1 MSSSWPMPDLVLRKS
16 YIGFV
21 QGRGKKGMSDDNLAQ
36 FEEAVAILTKSGG
49 VRVSAR
55 QHPCMHSCT
64 WHIFPA
70 AFSSRPC
77 CALTHQPLP

>member
-1 MSSSWPMPDLVLRKS
+1 MSE
-16 YIGFV
+16 
-21 QGRGKKGMSDDNLAQ
+21 DNLAQ

-64 WHIFPA
+64 WQPFLSYLLVLAVLISHHA
-70 AFSSRPC
+70 LDK
-77 CALTHQPLP
+77 CALMVKIMYVQVRVVCTWM